1 MPTPTDQELYDKVKK
16 SIMNKIKCDICNTFY
31 SKIYMSRHLQ
41 SFKHIENKYEY
52 AVEEDIETQLVGNC
66 ESDDEN

>member
-1 MPTPTDQELYDKVKK
+1 VIKILQLVKHK
-16 SIMNKIKCDICNTFY
+16 
-31 SKIYMSRHLQ
+31 L
-41 SFKHIENKYEY
+41 NKYEY